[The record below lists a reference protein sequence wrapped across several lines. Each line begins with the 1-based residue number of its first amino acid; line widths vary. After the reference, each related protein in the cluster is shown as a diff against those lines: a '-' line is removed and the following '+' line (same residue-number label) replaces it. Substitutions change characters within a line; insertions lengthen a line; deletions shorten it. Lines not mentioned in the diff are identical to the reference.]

1 MAVLRMIMFRPVGN
15 TKAPHAK
22 RLGNQ
27 SARINKSKTL
37 KDSAAFQQSHKQQAR
52 SGEAE
57 DAEKIKSLS
66 KHSGSIQ
73 SIDAENSKQATIASA
88 QSLDTQEWLD
98 IIEQAK
104 ITGVVKALATHCA
117 LRSVEGNQINLLLAK
132 EHESLMAGATVSKL
146 SQHLKQ
152 VLGDDKEVSIEMIT
166 DLINSP
172 AQQTRDREEQ
182 RLNQTQNSL
191 EQDDFVQALK
201 RDMQA
206 EIVPGS
212 IQVKQ
217 KGEI

>member
-1 MAVLRMIMFRPVGN
+1 MKVLWFN
-15 TKAPHAK
+15 NHT
-22 RLGNQ
+22 
-27 SARINKSKTL
+27 SSK
-37 KDSAAFQQSHKQQAR
+37 AR
-52 SGEAE
+52 SIEAE
-57 DAEKIKSLS
+57 NAEKITSSS
-66 KHSGSIQ
+66 KQNGSIQ
-73 SIDAENSKQATIASA
+73 SINIENSKPATIAGS
-88 QSLDTQEWLD
+88 QSLDTQEWLN

-146 SQHLKQ
+146 TQQLKQ
-152 VLGDDKEVSIEMIT
+152 VLGEDKEVSIEIIP
-166 DLINSP
+166 DSINSP

-182 RLNQTQNSL
+182 RFNQTQNSL

-217 KGEI
+217 EGEL